1 VLLSS
6 KGYKHIDPDARLGW
20 DRELKERMKGH
31 RCDCGGDDNGQNWTR
46 VMSELVSLGRV
57 TVKDTF

>member
-1 VLLSS
+1 VT
-6 KGYKHIDPDARLGW
+6 
-20 DRELKERMKGH
+20 
-31 RCDCGGDDNGQNWTR
+31 GGDDNGQDWAR